1 MEYVIVLSSV
11 AVRVIA
17 LVWFSFTEVVFE
29 FVNTGAVSSI
39 FKIAMVTSCVVS
51 FAPSLALAVKA

>member
-1 MEYVIVLSSV
+1 LSSV

-51 FAPSLALAVKA
+51 FAPSLALAVKE